1 MVKILYVEDNE
12 DNIYMLKLRLE
23 RKGHTVVVAGNGV
36 DGVKAAKEQKPDLI
50 LMDVGL
56 PVMDGYQA
64 TKIIKADPETKDIP
78 LIMLTAHA
86 LVTDEEKAKQAGA
99 DAFETKPINIVKLS
113 ATIELLLARN
123 Q

>member
-1 MVKILYVEDNE
+1 MTKILYVEDNE

-23 RKGHTVVVAGNGV
+23 RKGYTVVVAGNGL

-64 TKIIKADPETKDIP
+64 TKIIKADPEVQHIP

-86 LVTDEEKAKQAGA
+86 LVTDEEKAKLAGA

-113 ATIELLLARN
+113 ATMDQLLAKPK
-123 Q
+123 